1 MAKYFN
7 LVIVSSVGSVLL
19 KFISFVNFQARS
31 TAMFREMNILIIV
44 ELFIFNHVFYV
55 LSRRLNFTQPIKENL
70 ASELNYQNYL
80 RDMSVRPKDIF
91 YPSEEYYVENV
102 PRNLQQLNRDNRN
115 LRLDY
120 RSLCETV
127 SEKVEIKDQDYE
139 YQPSQYYEVYCKG
152 YSLLSEEERII
163 KPLEQVNLGTM
174 HMTCTFRITRNN
186 VTIQKN
192 YSKNKFHEMYLPGI
206 PLRAENSAHVFRQ
219 TTVE

>member
-1 MAKYFN
+1 
-7 LVIVSSVGSVLL
+7 
-19 KFISFVNFQARS
+19 
-31 TAMFREMNILIIV
+31 MNIVIV

-163 KPLEQVNLGTM
+163 KPLEQKCIYPAFHCVQKIRRMSFVRRPWNSDSDCWESYTKDIASGCDCMWPVSNLGEIS
-174 HMTCTFRITRNN
+174 HH
-186 VTIQKN
+186 
-192 YSKNKFHEMYLPGI
+192 Y
-206 PLRAENSAHVFRQ
+206 
-219 TTVE
+219 